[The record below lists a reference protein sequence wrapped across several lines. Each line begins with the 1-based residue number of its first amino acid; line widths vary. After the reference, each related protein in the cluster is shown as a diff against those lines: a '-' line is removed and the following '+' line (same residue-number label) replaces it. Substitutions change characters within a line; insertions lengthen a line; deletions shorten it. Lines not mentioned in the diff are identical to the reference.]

1 MKEVEYLMNTPAR
14 LPVGLV
20 KGNGCR
26 VTDEA
31 GKTYLDMVAGIA
43 VCNLGLCHPAVG
55 EALKSQVETLFHCSN
70 LYRIP
75 VQERFA
81 EMLSK
86 NAFNGKLF
94 FCNSGAEANEGAIKL
109 IRRYSA
115 DKGKRGSRIITCSGS
130 FHGRTITTVAATG
143 QIKFRKGFDP
153 ITEGFVHVDYGS
165 IEAVKEV
172 LDESI
177 GGIILEPIQ
186 GESGIRIPPAGYLEE
201 LRDLCDRS
209 GILLCLDEVQTGFSR
224 TGKLFAYMHE
234 NMTPDIM
241 TMAKAIAN
249 GFPAGAIMAR
259 EEVAEVFVPGTH
271 ASTFG
276 GNPLAMAAGLAT
288 LEVMIKED
296 MPSRSMKMG
305 AYFTGRLQELKK
317 VHPSLIEIRGKGLM
331 IGAEFD
337 TDISFMTKEGLARG
351 ILLNTIGD
359 RIIRLVPPIVITE
372 SEIDMAVSLID
383 EILKEKGL

>member
-1 MKEVEYLMNTPAR
+1 VEYLMSTPAR

-20 KGNGCR
+20 KGKGCR
-26 VTDEA
+26 VTDDT
-31 GKTYLDMVAGIA
+31 GKEYLDMVAGIA
-43 VCNLGLCHPAVG
+43 VCNLGHCHPAVVK
-55 EALKSQVETLFHCSN
+55 ALQSQAETLFHCSN

-75 VQERFA
+75 VQERLA

-86 NAFNGKLF
+86 NTFKGKVF

-109 IRRYSA
+109 IRLYSS
-115 DKGKRGSRIITCSGS
+115 DKGNRGPRIITCSGS

-143 QIKFRKGFDP
+143 QVKFRKGFDP
-153 ITEGFVHVDYGS
+153 VTEGFVHVEYGS
-165 IEAVKEV
+165 IEGVKSV
-172 LDESI
+172 LDDSI
-177 GGIILEPIQ
+177 GGIMVEPIQ
-186 GESGIRIPPAGYLEE
+186 GESGIRIPPAGYLKA
-201 LRDLCDRS
+201 LRELCDKS

-234 NMTPDIM
+234 DITPDIM
-241 TMAKAIAN
+241 TMAKAFAN
-249 GFPAGAIMAR
+249 GFPAGAIIAKP
-259 EEVAEVFVPGTH
+259 EIAEVFVPGTH

-288 LEVMIKED
+288 LEVMVNED
-296 MPSRSMKMG
+296 MPERSMKMG
-305 AYFTGRLQELKK
+305 AYLTDKLAELKK
-317 VHPSLIEIRGKGLM
+317 THPALIDIRGKGLM

-337 TDISFMTKEGLARG
+337 SDIGFMTQAGLDRG
-351 ILLNTIGD
+351 ILLNVINE

-383 EILKEKGL
+383 GILKERGL

>member
-1 MKEVEYLMNTPAR
+1 MEYLMSTPAR
-14 LPVGLV
+14 LPVSLV

-26 VTDEA
+26 VTDDT
-31 GKTYLDMVAGIA
+31 GKVYLDMVAGIA
-43 VCNLGLCHPAVG
+43 VCNLGHCHPAVVR
-55 EALKSQVETLFHCSN
+55 ALQSQAETLFHCSN

-75 VQERFA
+75 VQEKLA

-86 NAFNGKLF
+86 NTFNGKVF

-109 IRRYSA
+109 IRRYSS
-115 DKGKRGSRIITCSGS
+115 DKGKRGPRIITCSGS

-143 QIKFRKGFDP
+143 QVKFSKGFDP
-153 ITEGFVHVDYGS
+153 ITEGFVHVEYGS
-165 IEAVKEV
+165 IEAVKAV
-172 LDESI
+172 LDNAI
-177 GGIILEPIQ
+177 GGIMLEPIQ
-186 GESGIRIPPAGYLEE
+186 GESGIRIPPAGYLKE
-201 LRDLCDRS
+201 LRELCDKT
-209 GILLCLDEVQTGFSR
+209 GILMCLDEVQTGFSR

-234 NMTPDIM
+234 DITPDIM
-241 TMAKAIAN
+241 TMAKAFAN
-249 GFPAGAIMAR
+249 GFPAGALIAKP
-259 EEVAEVFVPGTH
+259 EIADVFVPGTH

-288 LEVMIKED
+288 LEVMVNED

-305 AYFTGRLQELKK
+305 AYLTDRLAELQKT
-317 VHPSLIEIRGKGLM
+317 HRSLIEIRGKGLM

-337 TDISFMTKEGLARG
+337 SDIGFMTQAGLAKG
-351 ILLNTIGD
+351 ILLNVIND

-383 EILKEKGL
+383 GILKERGL